1 MSHID
6 VKQSWSKTD
15 HYCLDGSIE
24 IALQTFVR
32 EKRYFCNCLALRS
45 CSWAIAA
52 LESHLS
58 FIFTATETCKKE
70 NVFKV
75 LKVLLPIRLEGIIW
89 GPLQHRP
96 KSNTDQ
102 RATQSL
108 DWISNWIRVSSINS
122 STQYRFQ
129 AFPPYKQVSKLVLSL
144 LSHSQLHPWRKNVLR
159 SRGQRKEVAEWWW
172 LELN

>member
-15 HYCLDGSIE
+15 HYCPDGSIE

-70 NVFKV
+70 NMFKV
-75 LKVLLPIRLEGIIW
+75 LKSCHQSDPTVSFETR
-89 GPLQHRP
+89 
-96 KSNTDQ
+96 DQ

-108 DWISNWIRVSSINS
+108 DRISNWIRASSINS

-129 AFPPYKQVSKLVLSL
+129 AFPPCKQVSKLVLSL
-144 LSHSQLHPWRKNVLR
+144 PSHSQLHSWLEEKCPEG
-159 SRGQRKEVAEWWW
+159 RGQRKEVADWWW

>member
-15 HYCLDGSIE
+15 HYCPDGSIE

-75 LKVLLPIRLEGIIW
+75 LKVLLLIRLEGIIW

-96 KSNTDQ
+96 KSNAEPWPNQQLNPCFQHQQQHTVQ
-102 RATQSL
+102 ISSL
-108 DWISNWIRVSSINS
+108 SPL
-122 STQYRFQ
+122 Q
-129 AFPPYKQVSKLVLSL
+129 ASFETSPLTTLSL
-144 LSHSQLHPWRKNVLR
+144 TAPPLEEKCPEG
-159 SRGQRKEVAEWWW
+159 RGQRKEVAEWWW

>member
-6 VKQSWSKTD
+6 VKLSCSKTD
-15 HYCLDGSIE
+15 HYCPDGSIE

-58 FIFTATETCKKE
+58 FIFAVDCKK
-70 NVFKV
+70 NMFKV
-75 LKVLLPIRLEGIIW
+75 LKVLLPIRPEGIIW

-96 KSNTDQ
+96 KSNAEPWPNQQLNPCFQHQQQHTVQ
-102 RATQSL
+102 
-108 DWISNWIRVSSINS
+108 VSSLS
-122 STQYRFQ
+122 SLQ
-129 AFPPYKQVSKLVLSL
+129 ASFETSPLTTLSL
-144 LSHSQLHPWRKNVLR
+144 TAPPLEEKCPEG
-159 SRGQRKEVAEWWW
+159 RGQRKEVADWWW

>member
-6 VKQSWSKTD
+6 VKLSCSKTD
-15 HYCLDGSIE
+15 HYCPDGSIE

-32 EKRYFCNCLALRS
+32 GKRYFCKCLALRS

-58 FIFTATETCKKE
+58 FIFTGTKTCKKE

-75 LKVLLPIRLEGIIW
+75 PKVLLPIRPGVSFEDLCKPG
-89 GPLQHRP
+89 
-96 KSNTDQ
+96 Q

-108 DWISNWIRVSSINS
+108 DRISNWIRASSINS

-129 AFPPYKQVSKLVLSL
+129 AFPPCKQVSALTTLSL
-144 LSHSQLHPWRKNVLR
+144 TAPPLEEKSPEG
-159 SRGQRKEVAEWWW
+159 RGQRKEVADWWW
-172 LELN
+172 LELD